1 MPHAHKVH
9 KSGVGNKTGPHS
21 LILILIGA
29 TTVVCLLAARERP
42 SIKIES
48 EGTQTHLVGAQA
60 SLYCT
65 ATGIPEPH
73 VEWVRVDG
81 QPLSPRH
88 RVEGRGYVV

>member
-1 MPHAHKVH
+1 MQVH

-29 TTVVCLLAARERP
+29 TTVVYLLAARERP
-42 SIKIES
+42 SVKIVS
-48 EGTQTHLVGAQA
+48 APLQTFSVGAPA

-65 ATGIPEPH
+65 VEGIPDPT

-88 RVEGRGYVV
+88 KIQSPGYMV